1 MSRVPTFGPVGQLG
15 LPIAAAAVGLALWST
30 GSFAMASAK
39 PTTVSSSIVSSSSD
53 KLSAGGAALAVG
65 IPSVVF
71 GQGDGLP
78 RRLTSPT
85 YQAVF
90 DVWLAAKS
98 PSSVASV
105 SAAGGRVSGCH
116 GVRLKAA
123 TVNKLRCTVSV
134 GRAPGVT
141 LTVRTSVAGQPFHAT
156 YAHRV
161 G

>member
-1 MSRVPTFGPVGQLG
+1 MSKVPTFGPVGQLG

-30 GSFAMASAK
+30 GSFALANAK
-39 PTTVSSSIVSSSSD
+39 PATVSSSSD
-53 KLSAGGAALAVG
+53 KLSAGGASVSVG

-78 RRLTSPT
+78 RRLTSAH

-90 DVWLAAKS
+90 DVWLAAGS

-105 SAAGGRVSGCH
+105 TAAGGRVSGCH
-116 GVRLKAA
+116 GVRLEAA
-123 TVNKLRCTVSV
+123 TVNKLHCAVTA

-141 LTVRTSVAGQPFHAT
+141 LTVRTSVAGQPFHAS